1 MNRARLAAASG
12 VAVLVCLIIQLSAT
26 TLAASA
32 VPSDASESARLR
44 ARLLAQAST
53 EVGGTDVVETGTNA
67 RSTAQRPIMDVNDV
81 TPASAP
87 ATHESPPSMSRRETL
102 IASLTIFLLA
112 VFLGFELINKVPP
125 TLHTPLMSG
134 SNAISGIT
142 LVGALFA
149 AGLTKSGWF
158 IPTLGFLAVV
168 MATVNAV
175 GGFAVTHRM
184 LSMFRRN

>member
-1 MNRARLAAASG
+1 MSQVKTASWLVILLLMCQLLCSASSVQAAPGLLAWAE
-12 VAVLVCLIIQLSAT
+12 QAT
-26 TLAASA
+26 TA
-32 VPSDASESARLR
+32 
-44 ARLLAQAST
+44 T
-53 EVGGTDVVETGTNA
+53 EVVAEVDESDLSGAMEVVEPVKMG
-67 RSTAQRPIMDVNDV
+67 
-81 TPASAP
+81 
-87 ATHESPPSMSRRETL
+87 RRETL
-102 IASLTIFLLA
+102 LASLTIFVLA
-112 VFLGFELINKVPP
+112 VFLGFELITKVPP

-149 AGLTKSGWF
+149 AGMKNSGWV
-158 IPTLGFLAVV
+158 IPTLGVLAVV